1 MNSISLLTQWMGKWM
16 GAFLWL
22 GLLLLVT
29 GCRPPL
35 SETAST
41 PSVSAELSPS
51 TPTPTPTLMVGGGA
65 EPTPQPTAVT
75 FCTRLELEVS
85 TWVTADLGVFYNR
98 YGFEGRIPLE
108 VRAEDDPPQVRGE
121 AALPV
126 RGGGYAG
133 ECTITDSGEVE
144 YKVEGVILFD
154 GEGGMPQLHL
164 KGEYEYDNMITTS
177 CGGEGGM
184 PQLHLKGEY
193 EYDNMI
199 TTSCGGGGGA
209 QMPGPE
215 GFSEVVLPLA
225 EGASASGSAGAGGVQ
240 AESKWVLHLLCP

>member
-1 MNSISLLTQWMGKWM
+1 MNSISLSTQWMGKWM

-22 GLLLLVT
+22 GLLLLAT

-51 TPTPTPTLMVGGGA
+51 TPTPTPTLMVGGEA

-177 CGGEGGM
+177 CGG
-184 PQLHLKGEY
+184 
-193 EYDNMI
+193 
-199 TTSCGGGGGA
+199 GGGA